1 MKKLF
6 LLILIVS
13 NTTIYS
19 QTEKGKIVISGGT
32 GVQFISSNLK
42 YLYEGVTEEK
52 LKTNSFTLL
61 PSVGYF
67 IIDNLAIGLAGNITS
82 TSNKYDDGD
91 KAVSTS
97 ILLFPVAI
105 YYIPVDGDI
114 KPIVQVGAGIASM
127 TQKYTDEDKN
137 SAFGFG
143 FNFGAGIAYFVKEN
157 IALNIG
163 LSYTLASLKDVDDEN
178 GKIKEGNLG
187 ANLGFSIF
195 F

>member
-67 IIDNLAIGLAGNITS
+67 II
-82 TSNKYDDGD
+82 
-91 KAVSTS
+91 
-97 ILLFPVAI
+97 
-105 YYIPVDGDI
+105 
-114 KPIVQVGAGIASM
+114 
-127 TQKYTDEDKN
+127 
-137 SAFGFG
+137 
-143 FNFGAGIAYFVKEN
+143 
-157 IALNIG
+157 
-163 LSYTLASLKDVDDEN
+163 
-178 GKIKEGNLG
+178 
-187 ANLGFSIF
+187 
-195 F
+195 